1 MHTQEDV
8 TRFVFKVAPEG
19 SLQGFRIP
27 YTEGLISMKPCI
39 LWAKF
44 LLEERE
50 EVALSGP
57 QIRTYMGQQ
66 PGALNSKRAMQPL
79 PETGLGDGATFQR
92 SIRMGNASWLPLDE
106 IALTEDMLFSAAWS
120 VQRRQFREQRSE
132 VGSVLVEVARKL
144 QPVQRQLRRCAAP
157 HQPSFGTSPRCWPS
171 PPCVWPCGRPTCC
184 QQDYGKATT
193 WPTPFLQVSLERSR
207 KRSHQ

>member
-1 MHTQEDV
+1 MVATTATIGASLPKEVPLRHTQEDV
-8 TRFVFKVAPEG
+8 TRFVFKVAPES

-39 LWAKF
+39 LGAKF
-44 LLEERE
+44 LLKERD
-50 EVALSGP
+50 EVVLSGP

-66 PGALNSKRAMQPL
+66 PGARDSKAMQPL

-106 IALTEDMLFSAAWS
+106 IAFTEDMLFSAVWS

-132 VGSVLVEVARKL
+132 IGSVLAEVARKL
-144 QPVQRQLRRCAAP
+144 
-157 HQPSFGTSPRCWPS
+157 
-171 PPCVWPCGRPTCC
+171 
-184 QQDYGKATT
+184 
-193 WPTPFLQVSLERSR
+193 
-207 KRSHQ
+207 